1 MHFPLFIFMF
11 SYIFHELFHEIH
23 ELIHKFHLQYSY
35 SSWNNKVLL
44 LGQIERQAL
53 KAPSKPAYRFLI
65 FFIARPLFFPD
76 FGGAFFSQPSF
87 FFLFVNFWSSFFSG
101 GRIKKKKYKRPL
113 FQGEKRS
120 IIQIFF
126 LCALFPPSFIFFS
139 PVLLSRLV
147 FTSLGTH

>member
-1 MHFPLFIFMF
+1 MF

-53 KAPSKPAYRFLI
+53 KAPSKPAYRFLN

-76 FGGAFFSQPSF
+76 FGGAFFHSPLFFSLCKFLEF
-87 FFLFVNFWSSFFSG
+87 FFLWRTHLKKKIQAPSFSG
-101 GRIKKKKYKRPL
+101 GKKSSDYT
-113 FQGEKRS
+113 G
-120 IIQIFF
+120 FF